1 MFETFWDYSV
11 RTYRKDNVPEACL
24 SLQDERGVDVNM
36 LLYCCWFG
44 LTRGSQQLESFQEV
58 FDFSENWAL
67 SVVRPLRHVRTW
79 MKLEGCPDPRIPGE
93 SCLELRNKV
102 KGLELTAEK
111 IQQDVLESLTLSI
124 PESTLTLPNQLEAMV
139 NNIFQYFSSVNI
151 VSDNFVME
159 RLTTIIKAGVTDFS
173 VKEIE
178 VALQEKT

>member
-79 MKLEGCPDPRIPGE
+79 MKLEGCPDPRIP
-93 SCLELRNKV
+93 
-102 KGLELTAEK
+102 
-111 IQQDVLESLTLSI
+111 
-124 PESTLTLPNQLEAMV
+124 
-139 NNIFQYFSSVNI
+139 
-151 VSDNFVME
+151 
-159 RLTTIIKAGVTDFS
+159 
-173 VKEIE
+173 
-178 VALQEKT
+178 